1 MEKIISKNNLKNL
14 ICKQKEGLWWWFF
27 GDVFWWRFLYEVWIW
42 KTMNLGIMRFSAGYE
57 NDWIGLI
64 DIGLMHW
71 LFLRNKYGTCVSHF
85 KNFESQL
92 RSSCF
97 FLMKS
102 LYNSYKSPQKIVTS
116 VTKLADAVSNLPILL
131 INWSSGPE
139 LQATVILVRLWCW

>member
-1 MEKIISKNNLKNL
+1 
-14 ICKQKEGLWWWFF
+14 
-27 GDVFWWRFLYEVWIW
+27 
-42 KTMNLGIMRFSAGYE
+42 MNLGIMRFSAGYE

-102 LYNSYKSPQKIVTS
+102 LYNSYKSLQKIVTS
-116 VTKLADAVSNLPILL
+116 VIKLADSVSNRI
-131 INWSSGPE
+131 IVVQGFRV
-139 LQATVILVRLWCW
+139 TVTLVTS